1 MKVELLAITPNA
13 EKLIERAARVCY
25 RSGAKAGPGT
35 DKELI
40 PRLIK
45 SGHHSALE
53 HAGASFLL
61 GEVSRSLTHQLVRH
75 RLCSYSQQSQRFVN
89 EMNFHFVEPRSV
101 AKNPEAHRIFEE
113 FMADART
120 AYAELQRLEIK
131 GEDARFVLP
140 NAVCSEIVISAN
152 FRELRHIFCLR
163 CDPHAQW
170 EIRNVAIEML
180 RIMKKEAP
188 SVFGDFVIDE
198 TTNTASTPFP
208 S

>member
-25 RSGAKAGPGT
+25 QSGPKAGPGT

-40 PRLIK
+40 LRLIE

-53 HAGASFLL
+53 HASASFLL
-61 GEVSRSLTHQLVRH
+61 GELSRSLTHQLVRH
-75 RLCSYSQQSQRFVN
+75 RLCSYSQQSQRLVN
-89 EMNFHFVEPRSV
+89 EVNFHFVEPPSI
-101 AKNPEAHRIFEE
+101 AQDPKAHTIFEK

-120 AYAELQRLEIK
+120 AYAELQRQGIK

-140 NAVCSEIVISAN
+140 NAVCTEIVISAN
-152 FRELRHIFCLR
+152 FREWRHIFYLR

-170 EIRNVAIEML
+170 EIREVALKML
-180 RIMKKEAP
+180 SVLQMKAP
-188 SVFGDFVIDE
+188 TVFGDFVIDE
-198 TTNTASTPFP
+198 ATNTASTPFP